1 MRIKTRLTMAP
12 LRKFLLLFLV
22 GFASTSILRRQ
33 DVDVKTTAVRSAAQ
47 STSVDISKG
56 IDVGVRSD
64 PNLGGRDTTLSAL
77 SPRDDGDLS
86 APLAKRDFTSPT
98 DRRKLLIGI
107 ASQVIT
113 SAYWVLEY
121 HVTRGVRDA
130 LIMDE
135 WSCPDLDSTN
145 VATALVQDS
154 STTDRFFGHTEFT
167 LSGFGG
173 SGGTAEIIVKF
184 TASVWGS
191 PAYLGILKMINPP
204 TCTIGGANQQV
215 TSWSF
220 DESK

>member
-1 MRIKTRLTMAP
+1 MAP

-64 PNLGGRDTTLSAL
+64 PNLGGGILLS
-77 SPRDDGDLS
+77 
-86 APLAKRDFTSPT
+86 
-98 DRRKLLIGI
+98 
-107 ASQVIT
+107 SQVIT

-220 DESK
+220 DQSK